1 MNTQKLS
8 EEEIKSLLAVKENA
22 RAIVLEFG
30 QITLAEENLKQRK
43 AAAIEYLNKLKQKET
58 QLAKELEEKYGK
70 GTVDTDTGEFIPA

>member
-58 QLAKELEEKYGK
+58 ELAKELEEKYGK